1 MLDARRATNQQ
12 SRWINMYLHQ
22 AIHNYDAF
30 DIQNRKF
37 DSQLIVLPVDVDYK
51 LYCESIEHLPGKKQI
66 KKREYLMNKIHKS
79 INKFIASLLD
89 RCGLSCIRGNNESV
103 NHVAIDRNI
112 LA

>member
-1 MLDARRATNQQ
+1 
-12 SRWINMYLHQ
+12 MYLHQ

-66 KKREYLMNKIHKS
+66 KKREYLMNKIPLKFTNPL
-79 INKFIASLLD
+79 INLLLRPSLLD